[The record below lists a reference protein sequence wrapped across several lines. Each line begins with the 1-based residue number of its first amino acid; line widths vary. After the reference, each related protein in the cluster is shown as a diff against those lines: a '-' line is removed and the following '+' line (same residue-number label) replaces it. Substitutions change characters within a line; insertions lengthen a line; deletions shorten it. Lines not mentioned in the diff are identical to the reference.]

1 MADLR
6 LEMSF
11 QGIGPHANSVFD
23 ERMHSINMAIYANN
37 GSGKSFISKSF
48 KRVTDFYSL
57 DKTDDNKT
65 AELISK
71 SNAMIRF
78 GEKQGNMRMCITADG
93 NTKKELKATFGAD
106 KLPIVD
112 DDTGLIL
119 HVFNSEYVKENLESV
134 RYKPEDKV
142 SGFILGKVNIDLSK
156 EKEQLKDLVE
166 EKKRK
171 TETINEEIKKAQ
183 NELKSKGV
191 QSNTKEFTRL
201 SFDLIKSNV
210 LTSEIRAYDSIL
222 EKYNALKSMPDNIPD
237 IVCPPSPAVGNITE
251 KIEEIDKLLKTE
263 FSLSNLAE
271 SFKSEVRE
279 KQSFIETGT
288 SLSNGEKCPFCGQ
301 KYSQEALDLID
312 DYNKFLS
319 DVEAKTIKK
328 IGVLTTWLQECLN
341 NLAAFISKNEGTKS
355 KFNEVKNY
363 FPSFDD
369 VNLEEFE
376 VDTLDCAVQ
385 SIVAKLADKKKDIS
399 SGSYDISQEQKIV
412 ARFVKYFNE
421 TLKSNKRKIDLLNN
435 NKNNISTERL
445 TLRKSLCNAKFNELV
460 NSLKDRFA
468 ELDALLLKEQSL
480 TKEIEEKEGQAK
492 IDKRKTL
499 ISELKR
505 YLGIFFKD
513 KYEFD
518 EEKFC
523 IKFQDKVLINDTDN
537 VMSDGEKSILAFCF
551 YLANI
556 HGIVS
561 KDADYN
567 RLLLIIDDPVSSM
580 DFNYV
585 YNVAQVIRNI
595 KKNEKITK
603 VRFIVLTHNMEFMSI
618 LVRNNVAQQKYIF
631 SNGKFDNFKD
641 QYIMPYMA
649 NLKDIYQAAQMSI
662 KPSHTLPNSIRHILE
677 TIYRFEGSVGKFDD
691 YLLNDEILKE
701 CGFLYSLIE
710 DQSHGGLRE
719 ERGYTDEML
728 IETCKTVV
736 EFISNKYPGQI
747 EEIKKL
753 IA

>member
-1 MADLR
+1 MADFR

-23 ERMHSINMAIYANN
+23 ERMKSINMAIYANN

-48 KRVTDFYSL
+48 KRVTDLNSL
-57 DKTDDNKT
+57 DKSNDDKT

-93 NTKKELKATFGAD
+93 NTKKELKATFSAD
-106 KLPIVD
+106 KLPVVD

-142 SGFILGKVNIDLSK
+142 SGFILGKLNIDLSK
-156 EKEQLKDLVE
+156 EKEQLKNLVE
-166 EKKRK
+166 DKTRK
-171 TETINEEIKKAQ
+171 TEAINDEIKKAR
-183 NELKSKGV
+183 NELKSKGI
-191 QSNTKEFTRL
+191 QSNTKEFTHL
-201 SFDLIKSNV
+201 NFDLIKSNG
-210 LTSEIRAYDSIL
+210 LTPEVRTYDSIL

-237 IVCPPSPAVGNITE
+237 IVCPSSPTVGNITE

-279 KQSFIETGT
+279 KQSFIEMGT
-288 SLSNGEKCPFCGQ
+288 NLSNGEKCPFCGQ
-301 KYSQEALDLID
+301 KYSQEALALID

-328 IGVLTTWLQECLN
+328 IGVLTTWLQEYSN
-341 NLAAFISKNEGTKS
+341 SIAAFISKNEVTKN

-369 VNLEEFE
+369 VNLEDFE
-376 VDTLDCAVQ
+376 VDTLDGAVQ
-385 SIVAKLADKKKDIS
+385 GIVDKLADKKKDIS
-399 SGSYDISQEQKIV
+399 FGSYDISLEQRLV
-412 ARFVKYFNE
+412 ARFVKYFDE
-421 TLKSNKRKIDLLNN
+421 ILKSNKRKIDLLNS

-445 TLRKSLCNAKFNELV
+445 TLRRSLCNAKFNELV

-468 ELDALLLKEQSL
+468 ELDALLLKEQNL

-499 ISELKR
+499 ISALKR
-505 YLGIFFKD
+505 YLSIFFKD

-518 EEKFC
+518 EENFC

-561 KDADYN
+561 KDADYD

-649 NLKDIYQAAQMSI
+649 NLKDIYQAAQMAI

-719 ERGYTDEML
+719 ERGYTDDTL
-728 IETCKTVV
+728 IEMCKTVID
-736 EFISNKYPGQI
+736 FINNKYPGQI
-747 EEIKKL
+747 KEIENL
-753 IA
+753 IN

>member
-1 MADLR
+1 MADFR

-23 ERMHSINMAIYANN
+23 ERMNSINMAIYANN

-48 KRVTDFYSL
+48 KRVTDLYSL
-57 DKTDDNKT
+57 DKTDNNKT

-78 GEKQGNMRMCITADG
+78 GEKQGNMRMCITAAG
-93 NTKKELKATFGAD
+93 NTKKELKATFSAD

-156 EKEQLKDLVE
+156 EKEQLKNLVE
-166 EKKRK
+166 DKARK
-171 TETINEEIKKAQ
+171 TEAINEEIKKAQ
-183 NELKSKGV
+183 NELKSKGI

-201 SFDLIKSNV
+201 TFDLVKSKG
-210 LTSEIRAYDSIL
+210 LTSEIRSYDSIL
-222 EKYNALKSMPDNIPD
+222 EKYNALKSMPDNISD
-237 IVCPPSPAVGNITE
+237 IVCPLYPAVGNIIE

-263 FSLSNLAE
+263 FSLSNLAD

-328 IGVLTTWLQECLN
+328 IDVLTTWLQEYLN
-341 NLAAFISKNEGTKS
+341 SIAAFISKNEGTKN
-355 KFNEVKNY
+355 KFNELKNY

-369 VNLEEFE
+369 VNLEDFE
-376 VDTLDCAVQ
+376 ANTLDGAVRA
-385 SIVAKLADKKKDIS
+385 ILAKLADKKKDIS
-399 SGSYDISQEQKIV
+399 SSSYDISPEQRIV
-412 ARFVKYFNE
+412 ARFVKYFDE
-421 TLKSNKRKIDLLNN
+421 TLKSNKRKIDLLNS
-435 NKNNISTERL
+435 NKNNISAERL

-460 NSLKDRFA
+460 NLSKDRLA
-468 ELDALLLKEQSL
+468 ELDALLLKEQNL

-523 IKFQDKVLINDTDN
+523 IKFQNKVLINDTDN

-631 SNGKFDNFKD
+631 SNGKFDNFKN

-649 NLKDIYQAAQMSI
+649 NLKDIYQTAQMTI
-662 KPSHTLPNSIRHILE
+662 EPSHTLPNSIRHILE
-677 TIYRFEGSVGKFDD
+677 TIHRFEGSEGNLDD
-691 YLLNDEILKE
+691 FLMHSEILNE

-710 DQSHGGLRE
+710 DHSHGGLRE
-719 ERGYTDEML
+719 ERGYTDDTL
-728 IETCKTVV
+728 IETCKTVI
-736 EFISNKYPGQI
+736 EFINNKYPGQI
-747 EEIKKL
+747 KEIEKL
-753 IA
+753 IN

>member
-1 MADLR
+1 MADFR

-23 ERMHSINMAIYANN
+23 ERMKSINMAIYANN

-48 KRVTDFYSL
+48 KRVTDFYAL
-57 DKTDDNKT
+57 DKTDENKT
-65 AELISK
+65 VELISK

-78 GEKQGNMRMCITADG
+78 GEKQGNMLMRITADG
-93 NTKKELKATFGAD
+93 STRKELKATFSAG
-106 KLPIVD
+106 KLPIVV

-134 RYKPEDKV
+134 RYRPEDKV

-156 EKEQLKDLVE
+156 EKEQLKDLL
-166 EKKRK
+166 EKKKEK
-171 TETINEEIKKAQ
+171 TEAINAEIKKAQ
-183 NELKSKGV
+183 NELKSKGILP
-191 QSNTKEFTRL
+191 NTKEFTRL
-201 SFDLIKSNV
+201 TFELLKLAA
-210 LTSEIRAYDSIL
+210 LTPEIRSYDSIL

-237 IVCPPSPAVGNITE
+237 IVCPSSPAVGNITE

-279 KQSFIETGT
+279 KQSFIEMGT
-288 SLSNGEKCPFCGQ
+288 SLSDGEKCPFCGQ

-328 IGVLTTWLQECLN
+328 IGVLTTWLQEYSN
-341 NLAAFISKNEGTKS
+341 NIAAFISKNEGTKN

-369 VNLEEFE
+369 VNLEDFE
-376 VDTLDCAVQ
+376 VDTLDGAVQ
-385 SIVAKLADKKKDIS
+385 AIVDKLAEKKKDIS
-399 SGSYDISQEQKIV
+399 SGSYDISQEQRIV
-412 ARFVKYFNE
+412 ARFVKYFDE
-421 TLKSNKRKIDLLNN
+421 TLKSNKRKIDLLNS

-460 NSLKDRFA
+460 NSLKDRFT
-468 ELDALLLKEQSL
+468 ELDALLLKEQNL

-505 YLGIFFKD
+505 YLSIFFKD

-518 EEKFC
+518 EENFC

-561 KDADYN
+561 KDADYD

-649 NLKDIYQAAQMSI
+649 NLKDIYQAAQMAI

-728 IETCKTVV
+728 IETCKTVI

>member
-1 MADLR
+1 MAEFR

-23 ERMHSINMAIYANN
+23 ERMKSINMAIYANN

-48 KRVTDFYSL
+48 KRVTDLYSL

-78 GEKQGNMRMCITADG
+78 GEKQGSMRMCITADG
-93 NTKKELKATFGAD
+93 NTKKELKATFDAD

-171 TETINEEIKKAQ
+171 TEAINEEIKKAQ
-183 NELKSKGV
+183 NELRSKGI

-201 SFDLIKSNV
+201 TFDLIKSNV

-237 IVCPPSPAVGNITE
+237 IVCPLSPAVGNILE

-328 IGVLTTWLQECLN
+328 IGALTTWLQEYLN
-341 NLAAFISKNEGTKS
+341 NIAAFISKNEGTKNR
-355 KFNEVKNY
+355 FNEVKVY

-369 VNLEEFE
+369 VNLEDFE
-376 VDTLDCAVQ
+376 VDALEGAVQ
-385 SIVAKLADKKKDIS
+385 SIVAKLSDKKNDIS
-399 SGSYDISQEQKIV
+399 SGCYDICQEQKIV
-412 ARFVKYFNE
+412 ARFVKYFEE
-421 TLKSNKRKIDLLNN
+421 TLKSNKRKIDALNS

-460 NSLKDRFA
+460 NSLKDRFT
-468 ELDALLLKEQSL
+468 ELDALLLKEQNL

-561 KDADYN
+561 KDADYD

-747 EEIKKL
+747 DEIKKL
-753 IA
+753 IT

>member
-1 MADLR
+1 MADFR
-6 LEMSF
+6 FEMSF
-11 QGIGPHANSVFD
+11 QGIGPHVNSVFD
-23 ERMHSINMAIYANN
+23 DRMRSINMAIYANN

-48 KRVTDFYSL
+48 KRVTDLYTL
-57 DKTDDNKT
+57 DKSDENKT
-65 AELISK
+65 EELISK
-71 SNAMIRF
+71 SNAMVRF
-78 GEKQGNMRMCITADG
+78 GEKQGNMLMRITADG
-93 NTKKELKATFGAD
+93 NVKKELKATFSTG
-106 KLPIVD
+106 KLPVVD

-166 EKKRK
+166 KKKEK
-171 TETINEEIKKAQ
+171 TEAINAEIKKAQ
-183 NELKSKGV
+183 NELKSKGI

-201 SFDLIKSNV
+201 NFDLLKSSV
-210 LTSEIRAYDSIL
+210 PTPEIRSFGCIL
-222 EKYNALKSMPDNIPD
+222 EKYNALKAMPDNIPD
-237 IVCPPSPAVGNITE
+237 IGCPSSPAVGNIAE

-279 KQSFIETGT
+279 KQNFIEVGT
-288 SLSNGEKCPFCGQ
+288 SLSNGETCPFCGQ

-328 IGVLTTWLQECLN
+328 IGTLTMWLQEYLN
-341 NLAAFISKNEGTKS
+341 GIAVFVSKNEGTKNR
-355 KFNEVKNY
+355 FNEVKAY

-369 VNLEEFE
+369 VNLEDFE
-376 VDTLDCAVQ
+376 VDTLEGAVQ
-385 SIVAKLADKKKDIS
+385 SIVAKLSDKKKDIS
-399 SGSYDISQEQKIV
+399 SSCYDIGQEQKIV
-412 ARFVKYFNE
+412 ARFVKYFDE
-421 TLKSNKRKIDLLNN
+421 TLKSNKRKIDALNS

-460 NSLKDRFA
+460 NSLKDRFT
-468 ELDALLLKEQSL
+468 ELDALLLKEQNL

-561 KDADYN
+561 KDADYD

-649 NLKDIYQAAQMSI
+649 NLKDIYQVSQMTT

-728 IETCKTVV
+728 VATCKTVV
-736 EFISNKYPGQI
+736 EFIGKKYPGQI
-747 EEIKKL
+747 EEIKNL

>member
-1 MADLR
+1 MADFR

-23 ERMHSINMAIYANN
+23 ERMNSINMAIYANN

-48 KRVTDFYSL
+48 KRVTDLYSL
-57 DKTDDNKT
+57 DKTDNKT

-78 GEKQGNMRMCITADG
+78 GEKQGNMRMCITAAG
-93 NTKKELKATFGAD
+93 NTKKELKATFSAD

-156 EKEQLKDLVE
+156 EKEQLKNLVE
-166 EKKRK
+166 DKTRK
-171 TETINEEIKKAQ
+171 IEAINEEIKKAQ
-183 NELKSKGV
+183 NELKSKGI

-201 SFDLIKSNV
+201 TFDLIKSNG
-210 LTSEIRAYDSIL
+210 LTSEVRAYDSIL

-237 IVCPPSPAVGNITE
+237 IVCLSSPAVGNITE

-328 IGVLTTWLQECLN
+328 IGALTTWLQEYLN
-341 NLAAFISKNEGTKS
+341 NIAAFISKNEGTKNR
-355 KFNEVKNY
+355 FNEVKVY

-369 VNLEEFE
+369 VNLEDFE
-376 VDTLDCAVQ
+376 VDALEGAVQ
-385 SIVAKLADKKKDIS
+385 SIVAKLSDKKNDIS
-399 SGSYDISQEQKIV
+399 SGCYDICQEQKIV
-412 ARFVKYFNE
+412 ARFVKYFEE
-421 TLKSNKRKIDLLNN
+421 TLKSNKRKIDALNS

-460 NSLKDRFA
+460 NSLKDRFT
-468 ELDALLLKEQSL
+468 ELDALLLKEQNL

-561 KDADYN
+561 KDADYD

-747 EEIKKL
+747 DEIKKL
-753 IA
+753 IT

>member
-1 MADLR
+1 MADFR

-11 QGIGPHANSVFD
+11 QRIGPHANSVFD
-23 ERMHSINMAIYANN
+23 ERMKSINMAIYANN

-48 KRVTDFYSL
+48 KRVTDLYSL

-78 GEKQGNMRMCITADG
+78 GEKQGIMRMCITVDG
-93 NTKKELKATFGAD
+93 NTKKELKATFVAD
-106 KLPIVD
+106 KLPIVA

-171 TETINEEIKKAQ
+171 TEAINEEIKKAQ
-183 NELKSKGV
+183 NELKSKGI

-201 SFDLIKSNV
+201 TFDLIKSNV

-237 IVCPPSPAVGNITE
+237 IVCPLSPAVGNIIE
-251 KIEEIDKLLKTE
+251 KNEEIDKLLKTE

-279 KQSFIETGT
+279 KQNFIEQGS
-288 SLSNGEKCPFCGQ
+288 SLSNGERCPFCGQ
-301 KYSQEALDLID
+301 KYSQEALELID

-328 IGVLTTWLQECLN
+328 IDALITWLQEYLN
-341 NLAAFISKNEGTKS
+341 NIVAFISKSEGTKN

-369 VNLEEFE
+369 VNLEDFE
-376 VDTLDCAVQ
+376 VDTVAGAAQ
-385 SIVAKLADKKKDIS
+385 SIVAKLIEKKKDIS
-399 SGSYDISQEQKIV
+399 FGSYDISQEQKIV
-412 ARFVKYFNE
+412 ARFVKYFDE
-421 TLKSNKRKIDLLNN
+421 ALKSNKRKIDSLNN

-445 TLRKSLCNAKFNELV
+445 TLRKSLCNAKFNELA
-460 NSLKDRFA
+460 NSLKDRFTA
-468 ELDALLLKEQSL
+468 LDALLLKERNL
-480 TKEIEEKEGQAK
+480 TKEIEEKEGQAR

-505 YLGIFFKD
+505 YLSIFFKD

-556 HGIVS
+556 HGVVS
-561 KDADYN
+561 KDADYD

-649 NLKDIYQAAQMSI
+649 NLKDIYQAAQMAI

>member
-1 MADLR
+1 MADFR

-23 ERMHSINMAIYANN
+23 ERMKSINMAIYANN

-48 KRVTDFYSL
+48 KRVTDLNSL
-57 DKTDDNKT
+57 DKSNYDKT

-93 NTKKELKATFGAD
+93 NTKKELKATFSAD

-156 EKEQLKDLVE
+156 EKEQLKNLVE
-166 EKKRK
+166 DKTRK
-171 TETINEEIKKAQ
+171 TEAINDEIKKAQ
-183 NELKSKGV
+183 NELKSKGI

-201 SFDLIKSNV
+201 NFDLIKSNG
-210 LTSEIRAYDSIL
+210 LTPEVRTYDSIF

-237 IVCPPSPAVGNITE
+237 IVCPSSPAVGNITE

-279 KQSFIETGT
+279 KQSFIEMGT
-288 SLSNGEKCPFCGQ
+288 NLSNGEKCPFCGQ
-301 KYSQEALDLID
+301 KYSQEALALID

-328 IGVLTTWLQECLN
+328 IGVLTTWLQEYSN
-341 NLAAFISKNEGTKS
+341 SIAAFISKNEGTKN

-369 VNLEEFE
+369 VNLEDFE
-376 VDTLDCAVQ
+376 VDTLDGAVQ
-385 SIVAKLADKKKDIS
+385 AIVDKLSDKKKDIS
-399 SGSYDISQEQKIV
+399 FGSYDISQEQRLV
-412 ARFVKYFNE
+412 ARFVKYFDE
-421 TLKSNKRKIDLLNN
+421 TLKSNKRKIDLLNS

-468 ELDALLLKEQSL
+468 ELDALLLKEQNL

-505 YLGIFFKD
+505 YLSIFFKD

-518 EEKFC
+518 EENFC

-561 KDADYN
+561 KDADYG

-603 VRFIVLTHNMEFMSI
+603 VRFIPWYE
-618 LVRNNVAQQKYIF
+618 
-631 SNGKFDNFKD
+631 
-641 QYIMPYMA
+641 P
-649 NLKDIYQAAQMSI
+649 AA
-662 KPSHTLPNSIRHILE
+662 
-677 TIYRFEGSVGKFDD
+677 
-691 YLLNDEILKE
+691 
-701 CGFLYSLIE
+701 
-710 DQSHGGLRE
+710 
-719 ERGYTDEML
+719 
-728 IETCKTVV
+728 
-736 EFISNKYPGQI
+736 
-747 EEIKKL
+747 
-753 IA
+753 